1 MTRVFRISLCGAAV
15 SVLMA
20 ASAPPFPISAH
31 ARAEVFATCAGRLAA
46 LATNQASLGNPDHER
61 TSQARD
67 LFDIMLEATI
77 PAALDDGVPDNVPG
91 LWRSAGWAE
100 IASLLNDMHYSL
112 DNGRSNR
119 AKTAIE
125 ARITDCERLVL

>member
-1 MTRVFRISLCGAAV
+1 
-15 SVLMA
+15 
-20 ASAPPFPISAH
+20 
-31 ARAEVFATCAGRLAA
+31 
-46 LATNQASLGNPDHER
+46 